1 MITASTAK
9 NSLVHSGEFYYTV
22 IMKKLSIKDKIALR
36 ITSWVAT
43 IECAILFSILA
54 LISLPTAIAGGI
66 GTTISWIAQTF
77 LQLVLLSIIMVGQD
91 LQNKQTDEIAEK
103 HYKKLLQHDEKID
116 LIAEYLVL
124 KKKKK

>member
-1 MITASTAK
+1 
-9 NSLVHSGEFYYTV
+9 
-22 IMKKLSIKDKIALR
+22 MKKLSIKDKIALR